1 MTSYGLV
8 ESHRKMSFR
17 NTFWMCELGYNCSG
31 KLKQY
36 EKLLRLM
43 TAD

>member
-1 MTSYGLV
+1 MTSHGLV
-8 ESHRKMSFR
+8 ESHRKVSTG
-17 NTFWMCELGYNCSG
+17 NTFWMCELGYNYSG